1 MMITSWY
8 GFGTERICMSA
19 VSKTDGCFVCDMGT
33 GIHCYGRQLCH
44 SIVPWSSIQLP
55 TLAASTMS
63 LLLIQCLT
71 VVCRC
76 SNVKCCNKSNVQ
88 RPSCQDHV
96 FWRLHDFLQSCNCSA
111 HAEFRQRTRNFIQW
125 LLFSYFALGR
135 IRAEQKKYVFVQQ
148 AANCSST
155 RQECRGHYKCR
166 LGVVIYLAI
175 SPGLHVRHL
184 LV

>member
-1 MMITSWY
+1 MFRDHHAKIMCSEGCMIS
-8 GFGTERICMSA
+8 CSH
-19 VSKTDGCFVCDMGT
+19 V
-33 GIHCYGRQLCH
+33 
-44 SIVPWSSIQLP
+44 IV
-55 TLAASTMS
+55 
-63 LLLIQCLT
+63 LLMQ
-71 VVCRC
+71 
-76 SNVKCCNKSNVQ
+76 N
-88 RPSCQDHV
+88 
-96 FWRLHDFLQSCNCSA
+96 
-111 HAEFRQRTRNFIQW
+111 FRQRTRNFIQW